1 VLDFA
6 TVEDASQIQVDAS
19 PRGAGVHAESAV
31 EGNRG
36 STVADG
42 DGARDGSDERDGSG
56 EEPNCSAQPQGGRV
70 DAALIE
76 KLRELLGGDGMVMRA
91 TELKVY
97 ECDGWTLEKSSPE
110 ILLRPRNTAEVSAI
124 LKLLHRRGIAFV
136 PRGAGTGLSGG
147 CLPLSAPVMICTSRM
162 NHILEIDYA
171 SRRVE
176 VESGVV
182 NLHVT
187 NAVKARGMIYAP
199 DPSSQVACTI
209 GGNVAENSGGPHT
222 LKYGVTTNHVLG
234 VELVLPDGEIADLGG
249 EAEECCGYD
258 LVGAVVGS
266 EGTTGIVTR
275 ATLKLTRAPEG
286 YRTMLA
292 IFDDV
297 DNATHAVSAIIAA
310 GIIPAAIEMMDQM
323 IIRAVE
329 AAFHAGLPEDAGA
342 VLIIE
347 IDGIAA
353 GLDEHAR
360 IVTELVRG
368 AGAKEVRLARNEAE
382 RLILWKARKR
392 AFGAVGRLAPNYATQ
407 DGVVPRTR
415 LPDILRAIIG
425 ISSRHNV
432 RIGNVFHAGDGNI
445 HPIVLYDERD
455 ADETNRAIEAGRDIL
470 KACVEMGGSLSGEHG
485 IGVEKMAEMP
495 LIFSP
500 EDLAVMTEL
509 RRVFDPDQRANPNK
523 VIPVPGSCVEVTTP
537 RRQVAL

>member
-1 VLDFA
+1 MEIGASVLDFA

-19 PRGAGVHAESAV
+19 PRGAGMHADSAV

-42 DGARDGSDERDGSG
+42 DGARDGSG
-56 EEPNCSAQPQGGRV
+56 EEPNGSAQPQGGRV
-70 DAALIE
+70 DAGLIE
-76 KLRELLGGDGMVMRA
+76 KLREMLGDDGMVMRA

-162 NHILEIDYA
+162 NHILEVDYA

-234 VELVLPDGEIADLGG
+234 VELVLPDGEIAELGG

-500 EDLAVMTEL
+500 EDLNVMTEL